1 MSTDTPPPAPAPAAT
16 TEDRTIAILSYI
28 TIIGFI
34 VAIVM
39 HSSKKTKL
47 GSYHLRQMLGL
58 VITGLVG
65 GIVGVIPIIGWLAL
79 PIIWIGL
86 LVLWVMGLIAAVNG
100 QCKPTP
106 LLGEKYQQ
114 WFGNA
119 FE

>member
-1 MSTDTPPPAPAPAAT
+1 MSNSPDTT
-16 TEDRTIAILSYI
+16 TAGTPEDRTVAILGYI

-58 VITGLVG
+58 VVTGLAAG
-65 GIVGVIPIIGWLAL
+65 FIGIIPVIGWLAL
-79 PIIWIGL
+79 PILWIGL
-86 LVLWVMGLIAAVNG
+86 FVLWIMGLIAAVNG
-100 QCKPTP
+100 QFKPIP
-106 LLGEKYQQ
+106 VLGEHYQK

>member
-1 MSTDTPPPAPAPAAT
+1 MSNPSDTPPIAAAA

-47 GSYHLRQMLGL
+47 ASYHLRQMLGL
-58 VITGLVG
+58 VLTGLAAG
-65 GIVGVIPIIGWLAL
+65 FIGIIPVIGWLAL
-79 PIIWIGL
+79 PILWLGL
-86 LVLWVMGLIAAVNG
+86 FVLWVMGLIAAVNG
-100 QCKPTP
+100 QIKPIP
-106 LLGEKYQQ
+106 LLGEQYQK

-119 FE
+119 FD